1 MERDII
7 GDILGAAADGALTGS
22 EVNGMKRRG
31 GREAMETAF
40 HILFLLCGAV
50 AVAFVLFISVY
61 LIVSGLPAIRE
72 IGLTD
77 FLFGRVWD
85 PTNTTSGAEYGILP
99 FILTS
104 IYGTAGAV
112 VIGVP
117 LGLLTAMFLAK
128 VASPGL
134 ARIIRSAVELLAGIP
149 SVVYGLVGMIVLVPL
164 IRKTFNLSS
173 GACLLA
179 AIIVLAIM
187 ILPSIINVSET
198 ALRAVP
204 KEYEEASLALGA
216 TEIET
221 YFRVSLPA
229 ASSGVAAAVV
239 LGVGRAI
246 GEAMAII
253 MVAGNVANM
262 PGLFTSVRFLTTAIA
277 SEMSYAAYGSL
288 QRNALYSIGLVLFL
302 FIMLINVLLNVFIKN
317 KKED

>member
-1 MERDII
+1 M
-7 GDILGAAADGALTGS
+7 GAAADGALTGS

-262 PGLFTSVRFLTTAIA
+262 PGLITSVRFLTTAIA

>member
-1 MERDII
+1 MRSE
-7 GDILGAAADGALTGS
+7 AARGRRPRAA
-22 EVNGMKRRG
+22 MKRRS
-31 GREAMETAF
+31 GREDIEAAF

-149 SVVYGLVGMIVLVPL
+149 SVV
-164 IRKTFNLSS
+164 
-173 GACLLA
+173 
-179 AIIVLAIM
+179 
-187 ILPSIINVSET
+187 
-198 ALRAVP
+198 
-204 KEYEEASLALGA
+204 
-216 TEIET
+216 
-221 YFRVSLPA
+221 
-229 ASSGVAAAVV
+229 
-239 LGVGRAI
+239 
-246 GEAMAII
+246 
-253 MVAGNVANM
+253 
-262 PGLFTSVRFLTTAIA
+262 
-277 SEMSYAAYGSL
+277 
-288 QRNALYSIGLVLFL
+288 
-302 FIMLINVLLNVFIKN
+302 
-317 KKED
+317 

>member
-1 MERDII
+1 M
-7 GDILGAAADGALTGS
+7 GAAADGALTGS

>member
-1 MERDII
+1 M
-7 GDILGAAADGALTGS
+7 GAAADGALTGS

-262 PGLFTSVRFLTTAIA
+262 PGLFTSVRFLTTALA

>member
-1 MERDII
+1 M
-7 GDILGAAADGALTGS
+7 GAAADGALTGS

-134 ARIIRSAVELLAGIP
+134 ARIIRSGELHHQSPRWRSRRPAGAF
-149 SVVYGLVGMIVLVPL
+149 S
-164 IRKTFNLSS
+164 
-173 GACLLA
+173 
-179 AIIVLAIM
+179 
-187 ILPSIINVSET
+187 
-198 ALRAVP
+198 
-204 KEYEEASLALGA
+204 
-216 TEIET
+216 
-221 YFRVSLPA
+221 
-229 ASSGVAAAVV
+229 
-239 LGVGRAI
+239 
-246 GEAMAII
+246 
-253 MVAGNVANM
+253 
-262 PGLFTSVRFLTTAIA
+262 
-277 SEMSYAAYGSL
+277 
-288 QRNALYSIGLVLFL
+288 
-302 FIMLINVLLNVFIKN
+302 
-317 KKED
+317 